1 MSADLS
7 EGWEGVAE
15 QFQSVRSNIGAGL
28 VRAWTRDNLPRRGAV
43 ADIGC
48 GSGVPISKVL
58 HEEGFHIFGIDA
70 SPTLLDA
77 FRCNFPD
84 APSACE
90 AAQNS
95 RFFNRQFDAAVAVGL
110 MFLLAEEDQRKLIH
124 RVATALRPGGR
135 FLFSAP
141 RARCEWD
148 DQLTGRRSVS
158 LGADSYER
166 VLAAAGLSL
175 LDGYADEGENHYY
188 DAAKPAG

>member
-1 MSADLS
+1 MTADLS
-7 EGWEGVAE
+7 DGWDDVAG
-15 QFQSVRSNIGAGL
+15 QFLAFRSNIGAAL
-28 VRAWTRDNLPRRGAV
+28 VRAWAQHNLAQGGAV
-43 ADIGC
+43 VDVGC

-77 FRCNFPD
+77 FRRNFPD

-110 MFLLAEEDQRKLIH
+110 MFLLAEEDQRKLIR
-124 RVATALRPGGR
+124 RVAKALRPGGR

-148 DQLTGRRSVS
+148 DLLTGRRSVS

-175 LDGYADEGENHYY
+175 LDGYTDEGENHYY
-188 DAAKPAG
+188 DVAKPAG